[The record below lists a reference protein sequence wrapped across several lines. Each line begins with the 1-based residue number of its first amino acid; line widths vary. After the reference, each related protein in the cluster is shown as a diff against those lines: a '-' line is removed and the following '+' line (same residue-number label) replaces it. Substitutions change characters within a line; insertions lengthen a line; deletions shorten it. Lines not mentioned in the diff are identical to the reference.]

1 MQGSYFPLTVHFS
14 GTMAADATGYLTVP
28 FNAQLVAVQAG
39 ASNAH
44 NKSEVKLG
52 TTTDDDAY
60 LVAKETG
67 KSKAFALWR
76 RGDFVGGQNIHF
88 AAGSV
93 IEFTVT
99 KGATT
104 AAQNVT
110 LILWFTEG

>member
-1 MQGSYFPLTVHFS
+1 MQGTYFPLSVFFP
-14 GTMAADATGYLTVP
+14 GTMGADVTGYLTVP
-28 FNAQLVAVQAG
+28 FDAQLVAVQAG

-52 TTTDDDAY
+52 TTADDDAW

-67 KSKAFALWR
+67 KSKAFALWKR
-76 RGDFVGGQNIHF
+76 KEFVGGQNLHF